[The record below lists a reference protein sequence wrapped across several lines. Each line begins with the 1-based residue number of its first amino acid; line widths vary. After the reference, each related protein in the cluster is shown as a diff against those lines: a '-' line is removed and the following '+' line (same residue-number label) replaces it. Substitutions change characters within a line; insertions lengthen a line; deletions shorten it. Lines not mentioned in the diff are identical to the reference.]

1 MPAPRL
7 CQQASKPACHHPATT
22 DWMKPGKAAERCDC
36 DLSLCPCRLGIQAM
50 NFDDPTV
57 VVVVMMGGEEEGDVD
72 TI

>member
-1 MPAPRL
+1 
-7 CQQASKPACHHPATT
+7 
-22 DWMKPGKAAERCDC
+22 MKPGKAAERCDC